1 MSSDDD
7 ANSPKADAIDSLLA
21 RTGGAPSSER
31 RLLDFVRRK
40 FQKLQQEKKELEE
53 RVKDQEHSLEIIQTA
68 QAWSLGNQ
76 ISHGQAQKIK
86 EVTSLLLQAK
96 KARQDALN
104 FSKIGK
110 GALFE
115 KLRVY
120 KNMLQKERQEKKEMR
135 ERLVQAFEQAKFI
148 KEKNKQL
155 VDKRKKEREIW
166 QQMIRQMRDKHYRE
180 FDKLKKELGEHDVQ
194 RHEKMRQLG
203 NFGEKV
209 MKELHNLQE
218 HLNYVKAETIEN
230 VEAAAAQSPELSRGD
245 ADFFITQ
252 G

>member
-1 MSSDDD
+1 MSSDDEG
-7 ANSPKADAIDSLLA
+7 KHDAIDMLLYQTHDVSA
-21 RTGGAPSSER
+21 GKNTRV
-31 RLLDFVRRK
+31 LDFVRKKVRK
-40 FQKLQQEKKELEE
+40 IQQEKKDLEE
-53 RVKDQEHSLEIIQTA
+53 RVKDLEHSLEIIQTA
-68 QAWSLGNQ
+68 QAWSLGNSM
-76 ISHGQAQKIK
+76 SHEQAQKIK

-135 ERLVQAFEQAKFI
+135 DRLAQAFEQARFI
-148 KEKNKQL
+148 KEKNKQFEA
-155 VDKRKKEREIW
+155 KRKKEREIW

-180 FDKLKKELGEHDVQ
+180 FEKLKKELGEYDVQ
-194 RHEKMRQLG
+194 KHERMRQLG

-209 MKELHNLQE
+209 MKELQNLQE
-218 HLNYVKAETIEN
+218 HLNYVRQETIDN
-230 VEAAAAQSPELSRGD
+230 VDAAQSPKNDTGG
-245 ADFFITQ
+245 DFFITQ
-252 G
+252 